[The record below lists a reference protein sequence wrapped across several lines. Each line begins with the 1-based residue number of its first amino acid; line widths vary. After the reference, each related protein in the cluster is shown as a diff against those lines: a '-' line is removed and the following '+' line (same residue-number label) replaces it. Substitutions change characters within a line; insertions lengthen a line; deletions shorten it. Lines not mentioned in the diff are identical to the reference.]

1 MKIAMFTNT
10 FTPHIGGVAQS
21 VSGLSTRLRDAGH
34 EVLIVAPEFEGGE
47 EHDAFTVRMSAFQNF
62 AGSDFSVPVPIGLE
76 LSERLETFRPDIV
89 HSHHPFLL
97 GDTALR
103 VATRYDCP
111 VVFTYHTRY
120 ELYSHYVAQN
130 APSLRRLVVSLA
142 TGYCNLCD
150 AVIAPSESIA
160 SFLAE
165 HEVTVPVKVIPTGID
180 AAQYRGGRGD
190 TLRARLGIP
199 QDCFVAG
206 HVGRL
211 AEEKNLV
218 YLAEALISF
227 LIAHPAA
234 HALIVG
240 DGDMREDMQRR
251 FEAAGLSARAHL
263 PGAMKGRA
271 LADAYAAMDVFAFS
285 SVSETQGLVLAEAM
299 TAGLPVVALEASG
312 VREILRDG
320 QNGRLLARETDS
332 TGFATALA
340 GLATTPPETRARLAA
355 TARETA
361 AEFSWPTTLARIETL
376 YEGLRR
382 HPRNSGESLWQS
394 ARRRLEKERDIL
406 GNLAHALG
414 ATIEDDPTKP
424 AEG

>member
-10 FTPHIGGVAQS
+10 FTPHIGGVAHS

-34 EVLIVAPEFEGGE
+34 EVLVVAPEFEGSE

-76 LSERLETFRPDIV
+76 LSDRLETFRPDIV

-103 VATRYDCP
+103 SATRYDCP

-120 ELYSHYVAQN
+120 ELYSHYVARN

-150 AVIAPSESIA
+150 TVIAPSESIA
-160 SFLAE
+160 SFLAN
-165 HEVTVPVKVIPTGID
+165 HEVTVPVDVIPTGID
-180 AAQYRGGRGD
+180 PAQYRNGRGD
-190 TLRARLGIP
+190 TLRTRLGIP
-199 QDCFVAG
+199 PNSFVAG

-211 AEEKNLV
+211 AVEKNLT

-227 LIAHPAA
+227 LSTHPTA

-240 DGDMREDMQRR
+240 DGEMREDMRR
-251 FEAAGLSARAHL
+251 WFETAGLSARAHL
-263 PGAMKGRA
+263 PGAMKGPA
-271 LADAYAAMDVFAFS
+271 LADVYAAMDVFAFS
-285 SVSETQGLVLAEAM
+285 SLSETQGLVLAEAM
-299 TAGLPVVALEASG
+299 TAGLPVVALDASG
-312 VREILRDG
+312 VREILRNG
-320 QNGRLLARETDS
+320 QNGRLLAQETDS
-332 TGFATALA
+332 NGFAKALTE
-340 GLATTPPETRARLAA
+340 LANATFGTRARLAA
-355 TARETA
+355 TARKTA
-361 AEFSWPTTLARIETL
+361 AEFSWPATIARIESL

-382 HPRNSGESLWQS
+382 HPRKNGESRWQT

-406 GNLAHALG
+406 GNLTHALG
-414 ATIEDDPTKP
+414 ATVEDDRAKP
-424 AEG
+424 AV